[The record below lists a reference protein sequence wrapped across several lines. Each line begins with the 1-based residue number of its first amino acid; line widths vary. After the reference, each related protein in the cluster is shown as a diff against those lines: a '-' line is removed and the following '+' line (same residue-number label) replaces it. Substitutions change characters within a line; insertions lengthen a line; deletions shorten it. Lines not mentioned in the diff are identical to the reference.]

1 MPTDRRN
8 DGLHGAGAALAV
20 LTAMVLCI
28 GPALAGESIYGYTDN
43 AGVTHLSNVSVD
55 GPYKLVLRNPDDYRL
70 KVKPEYR
77 LASRGAG
84 AASGVAAPMLKGR
97 PFADEIDAS
106 ARSFGL
112 EPALL
117 HAVIRVESNY
127 NPAAL
132 SPKGAVGL
140 MQLMPGT
147 SERFGVADP
156 WRPHDN
162 IRGGARYLSQL
173 LTLFDQDLA
182 LALAAYNAGEEAV
195 MRHGRRVPPF
205 RETRDYVERVTVL
218 YRQHLASARPAA
230 SPARRYGGTL

>member
-1 MPTDRRN
+1 MPTDLRN
-8 DGLHGAGAALAV
+8 DGLLEARAAFVLLA
-20 LTAMVLCI
+20 AMFLSI
-28 GPALAGESIYGYTDN
+28 GPALAGDSIYGYTDN

-55 GPYKLVLRNPDDYRL
+55 GPYKLVLRHPDDYRL
-70 KVKPEYR
+70 KARPEYR
-77 LASRGAG
+77 LAARSAAAPSGA
-84 AASGVAAPMLKGR
+84 AAPMLQGR

-147 SERFGVADP
+147 SERFGVANP

-218 YRQHLASARPAA
+218 YRQHLASARP
-230 SPARRYGGTL
+230 PVKPQRRYGGTL